1 MAKQE
6 VAVKKENPLA
16 DQMPDFM
23 REDIGKGTEAVSASS
38 VETPRLKLIQKI
50 SPELDV
56 YNDLRAGEFF
66 HTILEKSLGTEVR
79 ICPIYTDER
88 YILWRPQEDGGGI
101 LARADDGVHW
111 NPPDAT
117 FQVKLKDGTGVR
129 WTTRRTVA
137 ASGLDRWG
145 SSNPANPDSPP
156 AATKMF
162 SIVCSFPDMPDLPP
176 AVVTLQRSSVT
187 VGKKFMGKLKITR
200 APSFGLIFTMS
211 AVNETNKAGQG
222 FLNYQFIG
230 DGKVQDE
237 TFYRSNRE
245 YYELFKAQGV
255 QIRDMDSLQTEDTE
269 ANSGSA
275 TDGPT
280 NGPKY

>member
-1 MAKQE
+1 MAKNTTQA
-6 VAVKKENPLA
+6 VAVKSGGAVA
-16 DQMPDFM
+16 DVIPDFM
-23 REDIGKGTEAVSASS
+23 KDDIGKGTENVSATS
-38 VETPRLKLIQKI
+38 VETPRIKLIQKI

-66 HTILEKSLGTEVR
+66 HTILEQSLGTEVR

-111 NPPDAT
+111 SPADAI
-117 FQVKLKDGTGVR
+117 FAVKLKDGTNVTWR
-129 WTTRRTVA
+129 TARTVA
-137 ASGLDRWG
+137 ASRLDQWG
-145 SSNPANPDSPP
+145 SSNPANTDSPP

-162 SIVCSFPDMPDLPP
+162 NIVCSFPDDPDLPP

-200 APSFGLIFTMS
+200 APSFGLIFKMT
-211 AVNETNKAGQG
+211 AVNDTNKAGQT
-222 FLNYQFIG
+222 FLNYSFIG

-237 TFYRSNRE
+237 GFYRANRE

-255 QIRDMDSLQTEDTE
+255 QIRDVESLQTEDTE
-269 ANSGSA
+269 AKTEENVG
-275 TDGPT
+275 
-280 NGPKY
+280 GPKY